1 MKQIRRKLGKYLKK
15 IREERSMTLLQVA
28 AYLEIYKIECSYVSL
43 SRIESGKQALRADI
57 LAGLSLI
64 YEIRADEI
72 LFRGHS

>member
-43 SRIESGKQALRADI
+43 SRIESGKQALRADV

>member
-15 IREERSMTLLQVA
+15 IREECSMTLLQVA

-43 SRIESGKQALRADI
+43 SRIESGKQALRADV